1 MTEQE
6 HNQSKINTQPS
17 FIGKPELE
25 IKVSNF
31 GPITKGQVCFKPLTI
46 FAWP

>member
-6 HNQSKINTQPS
+6 HNPSKINTQL
-17 FIGKPELE
+17 PELE

-31 GPITKGQVCFKPLTI
+31 GPITK
-46 FAWP
+46 